1 MLGVV
6 GRGLTRIRAKR
17 QAKPSMHFETTPWAF
32 VLWWLGLLVLHC
44 ANIAYYI
51 GVALLYKMFDK
62 TYLDF
67 QFTTYGI
74 GLPSSEHGKIATIHA
89 VIGAIHVFFVLL
101 MVTSS
106 LHARKLVFQPDMRPV
121 YKRIART
128 PYIGKFLMRVFGGAS
143 SRSAARHRS
152 TGNSDRVSSSASISH
167 RMSDTVRSAF
177 SLFAHDGLF
186 GVDSIY
192 FDHVLL
198 VREIIETS
206 LQSYQLYRMT
216 LVLPRLWLIRLYVA
230 LLVANCWAV
239 PFLHRYYRN
248 RETTRR
254 MLCLLCDAVLDML
267 SSVGVSV
274 IIFATYAPQYVDPHF
289 GFSFIAW
296 FDDEWISNM
305 QHEFQIMVVA
315 SWGDMVSRLV
325 FAFGLVQCMD
335 AIKEMLVSVAALP
348 SVVPTAQQLGMAP
361 STAGPGPTLILPSVL
376 LAQSDDIVSSQEDT
390 AKQDQLRPS
399 KRRKVCDDVDPIQ
412 ATTDDTIGKQ
422 RDGDPPKT
430 LGAPVSPTT
439 SMHLRRS
446 LVSRAVTFIIHVV
459 GPGMFVLWGFT
470 ILIVHIT
477 AESHLVTTDCSLRL
491 KPWFSTKPGC
501 SLVEINCAALHSNG
515 HDAAFGAAWD
525 TFDPNRAA
533 RVVIR
538 HCPEL
543 HVSSKI
549 AQYRAMTG
557 FKIYNS
563 TVLEWDAQ
571 AAVTETNHASLRSV
585 LLLRT
590 KVPNGELP
598 AGLLSMDFP
607 KRMNNFFTSA
617 TNLRSLPSNLDETWP
632 RNMLLVFETS
642 LFTEI
647 PAVFVR
653 LQPNMVSMANSPI
666 SIVPTELLESPNLTV
681 LQIGLTRVQELPL
694 TLKYINP
701 IFTALFLQHT
711 NVTIFP
717 AWLNGYANFIVH
729 FPARLFNAYGTPFCR
744 ELDEIIAGN
753 RQVFSLSTSPAAG
766 VLMDVSTP
774 EKLAF
779 VRRAVDCSN
788 PEPMFYFPLPVE
800 DIKHGWRP

>member
-1 MLGVV
+1 
-6 GRGLTRIRAKR
+6 
-17 QAKPSMHFETTPWAF
+17 
-32 VLWWLGLLVLHC
+32 
-44 ANIAYYI
+44 
-51 GVALLYKMFDK
+51 MFDK

-89 VIGAIHVFFVLL
+89 VIAAIHVFFVLL

-152 TGNSDRVSSSASISH
+152 TGNSDRVTSSASISH

-348 SVVPTAQQLGMAP
+348 SVVPTAQQLEIAP
-361 STAGPGPTLILPSVL
+361 STARPGPTLILPSVL

-399 KRRKVCDDVDPIQ
+399 KRR
-412 ATTDDTIGKQ
+412 
-422 RDGDPPKT
+422 
-430 LGAPVSPTT
+430 
-439 SMHLRRS
+439 
-446 LVSRAVTFIIHVV
+446 
-459 GPGMFVLWGFT
+459 
-470 ILIVHIT
+470 
-477 AESHLVTTDCSLRL
+477 
-491 KPWFSTKPGC
+491 
-501 SLVEINCAALHSNG
+501 
-515 HDAAFGAAWD
+515 
-525 TFDPNRAA
+525 
-533 RVVIR
+533 
-538 HCPEL
+538 
-543 HVSSKI
+543 KI

-653 LQPNMVSMANSPI
+653 LQPNMLSMANSPI

-681 LQIGLTRVQELPL
+681 LQIGLTRVQELLL

-717 AWLNGYANFIVH
+717 AWLNGYANFMVH
-729 FPARLFNAYGTPFCR
+729 FPARLFNAYGTLFCR

-779 VRRAVDCSN
+779 
-788 PEPMFYFPLPVE
+788 
-800 DIKHGWRP
+800 